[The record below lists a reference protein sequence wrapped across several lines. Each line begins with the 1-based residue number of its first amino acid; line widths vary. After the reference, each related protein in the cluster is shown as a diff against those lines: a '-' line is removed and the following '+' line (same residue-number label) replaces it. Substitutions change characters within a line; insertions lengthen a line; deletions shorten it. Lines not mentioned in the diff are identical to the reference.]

1 MAFSHKAHITWS
13 KEHFDRGLPAVTE
26 LIDPAWFGEEIVAGK
41 EGWSLVCTFDS
52 PLNTSPN
59 PVAARVRFMVGNAPH
74 EQLKAGTRLWLA
86 QRGGRGYARVEV
98 LD

>member
-1 MAFSHKAHITWS
+1 
-13 KEHFDRGLPAVTE
+13 LPAITE
-26 LIDPAWFGEEIVAGK
+26 LIAPAWFGEEVVAQA

-52 PLNTSPN
+52 PLDQSGN
-59 PVAARVRFMVGNAPH
+59 PAAARVHFMVENAPH
-74 EQLKAGTRLWLA
+74 ERLKGGVILWLH